1 MDPDVRLHDHVA
13 MAEIELYAE
22 LLIAVA
28 GSDRR
33 LTYEEIDIVLGVHP
47 PVPEQA
53 RRRLG
58 GRAARPHHAG

>member
-33 LTYEEIDIVLGVHP
+33 LTYEEIDIVLGVRRA
-47 PVPEQA
+47 VPEQT
-53 RRRLG
+53 RRRVRGRPVRTRHLG
-58 GRAARPHHAG
+58 

>member
-33 LTYEEIDIVLGVHP
+33 LTYEEIDVVLGVRA
-47 PVPEQA
+47 PVPEQ
-53 RRRLG
+53 RRR
-58 GRAARPHHAG
+58 RMRRRPAQPHHAG

>member
-1 MDPDVRLHDHVA
+1 MDPYVRLHDHVA
-13 MAEIELYAE
+13 MAEIELYTE

-33 LTYEEIDIVLGVHP
+33 LTYEEIDAVLGVRA

-53 RRRLG
+53 RRHIRP
-58 GRAARPHHAG
+58 RPAQPHHAG